1 MGSYFVP
8 SANYFF
14 KDIYASGNVTAN
26 IFVGNGALLS
36 GVTSTLPAITDIDI
50 IGNVTAP
57 GNITV
62 AGQVN
67 VVGNVSANY
76 FIGNG
81 ALLTGVTATLP
92 TIVPADIRGNLIGSY
107 ANVSNI
113 IAVQGNVGNTRFLG
127 GNVAVSGQINS
138 LGNIVAPFFVGNGSQ
153 LTGIT
158 ATLPSII
165 TADIR
170 GNLIG
175 VYANVANII
184 AVEGNVGN
192 TRFLGGNVA
201 VSGQINALGNVVAT
215 NIIGSGT
222 VIATT
227 GNIGNVRM
235 DTGVVTAPRHTIDG
249 NYYLSLS
256 GSNPIVNL
264 DAFDYL
270 GYNRTSNSLFLVV
283 GGNTKATIDGEGNL
297 LLTGNV
303 NAVDGNFSG
312 NVRAITGN
320 IGNTRFLGGNV
331 AVSGQINALGNVVAP
346 FFIGNGS
353 QLTGIVANT
362 LPGVITADIRGNLI
376 GSYANVA
383 NIIAVQGNVGNTR
396 FLGGNVAVSGQV
408 NVLGN
413 VVAPFFIGNGSQLTG
428 VTATLPTIVTA
439 DIRGNLIGVYANVA
453 NVVTEKI
460 TTATGELRVEA
471 NTTYFTGDRID
482 IATSDIMEVV
492 TTNQIYLATS
502 TVDVRGSDAVY
513 IAGNLVN
520 LTANS
525 IWLEGNVLVSGQVDA
540 LGNVVAPFFI
550 GNGSQLTGVTSTL
563 PGTANIDIIGNLIGV
578 FANVSNIIAVQGN
591 VGNTRF
597 LGGNVAV
604 SGQVNTL
611 GNVVAPFFIG
621 NGSQLTGVTSTLP
634 GTANI
639 DITGNLIGAYANVA
653 NIIAVQGNV
662 GNTRFLGGNVAVSG
676 QVNVLGN
683 VVSSYF
689 IGPYISNTLNG
700 NVRIVGSNIAVSGQV
715 NVLGNVVSS
724 YFIGPYV
731 SNTLNGNVRILGS
744 NISLSGQVT
753 ALGNVAAPFFVGENR
768 GNLIGVYANVA
779 NIIAVQGNVAN
790 IRMLGGNMAVSGQV
804 NVLGNVVA
812 PFFIGENRGNLIG
825 VYANVS
831 NIIAVEGNVGNTRF
845 LGGNVAVSGQINVLG
860 NVVAPFFIGNGS
872 QLTGIVANTLPDV
885 ITADIRG
892 NLIGSYAN
900 VANII
905 AVQGNVGNTR
915 FLGGNMAVSGQINAL
930 GNVVAPFFIGNG
942 SQLTGIVANTLPD
955 VITADIRGNLIGVY
969 ANVANIIAVQGNVG
983 NTRFLGGNVAVS
995 GQINSLGNV
1004 VAPFFIGNGS
1014 QLTGITSTLPGTANI
1029 DIRGNQ
1035 IGAYSNVD
1043 NTISN
1048 TALISSAG
1056 NGNVLTVQSTTLN
1069 TTGALIQGTSLRG
1082 AVNAYSLLRLDNA
1095 AGRVLDIDGSG
1106 AMTANCTVNS
1116 DMSLLRATFA
1126 SYTGNVLTMSVPRI
1140 AGSNFNF
1147 INCLASDGAT
1157 QPFVV
1162 SGRGDMVTS
1171 LITANSAINAN
1182 MLTVESFNGGYS
1194 NVMIQAIVPR
1204 GSFDNYSF
1212 LNCRNSNGN
1221 LFVVDGRGSVYA
1233 STVVNANV
1241 LSLYSGS
1248 AIQTQPLIQATSVRA
1263 AINEY
1268 SFLRCDNAGG
1278 RMFDLNGAGD
1288 LTVAGNIY
1296 ANTET
1301 LNSGANANVLTVR
1314 STTLN
1319 TTGSLIQGTSLRG
1332 AVNTYSLLRLD
1343 NSAGRVLDIDGSGT
1357 ITSNNTTDSDCFDIR
1372 ATNAAFTSDAMN
1384 IQTTRAATNV
1394 FNFIKCTTSGGV
1406 TTPFSVNGRG
1416 DVNSGSILSNTAI
1429 NANILTVQS
1438 EGSFSNVAIQAIV
1451 NRQSFAEYT
1460 FINCRNLNGNLF
1472 NISGRGE
1479 VFSSCPS
1486 NTDMMNVY
1494 STSQTFT
1501 SSVMNMMSARAETSA
1516 YNFITLQAGNGATTP
1531 FTVNGKGDIN
1541 TTGNILC
1548 GNQVSVTCVSNANV
1562 LTISSATTNFTNSLI
1577 QLTTS
1582 RQPLFNYSFLRCDN
1596 AVGRHLDVT
1605 GQGSI
1610 IANVFT
1616 NANLLVLTSTA
1627 GAMTND
1633 MLRISQIGAAGGA
1646 QYAMISAKNAS
1657 GNVFRVNGLGTVYG
1671 TGAYNTTGAD
1681 YAEMFEWEDG
1691 NTLDEDRRGIT
1702 VVLGTNGTI
1711 HMANPTDNPTDVIG
1725 VVSVNPSVVG
1735 DTKWNEWSGRYL
1747 RDKFGAKLSNTV
1759 YYIANVSNETD
1770 RVRCGINDNPP
1781 DGYEKITSSEWVQ
1794 NPKFDPKTPYI
1805 SRENRPEWS
1814 PIGLMG
1820 KLRVLPGQIVN
1831 PGWKLLRT
1839 IKHADGDTLEYLVK

>member
-1 MGSYFVP
+1 MGSYFLP
-8 SANYFF
+8 RSNYFF
-14 KDIYASGNVTAN
+14 QDIDALGNVTAN
-26 IFVGNGALLS
+26 IFIGNGALLT
-36 GVTSTLPAITDIDI
+36 GVTSTLPTIANIDI

-57 GNITV
+57 GNIIV

-67 VVGNVSANY
+67 VIGNVSANY

-127 GNVAVSGQINS
+127 GNVAVSGQINA
-138 LGNIVAPFFVGNGSQ
+138 LGNVVAPFFIGNGSQ
-153 LTGIT
+153 LTGVT
-158 ATLPSII
+158 ATLPGII

-215 NIIGSGT
+215 NIISSGI

-249 NYYLSLS
+249 NYYLTLS

-270 GYNRTSNSLFLVV
+270 GYNRPSNSLFLVV
-283 GGNTKATIDGEGNL
+283 GGNTKATVDGEGNL

-604 SGQVNTL
+604 SGQINVL

-683 VVSSYF
+683 VV
-689 IGPYISNTLNG
+689 
-700 NVRIVGSNIAVSGQV
+700 
-715 NVLGNVVSS
+715 
-724 YFIGPYV
+724 
-731 SNTLNGNVRILGS
+731 
-744 NISLSGQVT
+744 
-753 ALGNVAAPFFVGENR
+753 
-768 GNLIGVYANVA
+768 
-779 NIIAVQGNVAN
+779 
-790 IRMLGGNMAVSGQV
+790 
-804 NVLGNVVA
+804 A

-845 LGGNVAVSGQINVLG
+845 LGGDVAVSGQINVLG

-885 ITADIRG
+885 ITADIAG
-892 NLIGSYAN
+892 NLIGVYAN

-1248 AIQTQPLIQATSVRA
+1248 AIQTQPLIQATSVRT

-1479 VFSSCPS
+1479 VFATCPS
-1486 NTDMMNVY
+1486 NTDMMNICP
-1494 STSQTFT
+1494 TSASFT
-1501 SSVMNMMSARAETSA
+1501 SSALNIQATRAESTA
-1516 YNFITLQAGNGATTP
+1516 YNFITLRAGAGATTP
-1531 FTVNGKGDIN
+1531 FTVNGKGDVE

-1627 GAMTND
+1627 GTMTND
-1633 MLRISQIGAAGGA
+1633 MLRISQLGAAGGA

-1711 HMANPTDNPTDVIG
+1711 HMANPTDNPMDVIG

-1794 NPKFDPKTPYI
+1794 NPNFDPKTPYI

-1814 PIGLMG
+1814 PIGLVG

>member
-8 SANYFF
+8 SSNYFF
-14 KDIYASGNVTAN
+14 KDIQASGNITADIFIGNGELLTGVTA
-26 IFVGNGALLS
+26 
-36 GVTSTLPAITDIDI
+36 TLPAITNIDI
-50 IGNVTAP
+50 TGNVTAP

-92 TIVPADIRGNLIGSY
+92 TVVPADIRGNLIGAY
-107 ANVSNI
+107 ANVANI
-113 IAVQGNVGNTRFLG
+113 IAIQGNVGNTRFLG
-127 GNVAVSGQINS
+127 GNVAVSGQINT
-138 LGNIVAPFFVGNGSQ
+138 LGNIVAPFFIGNVVASNLILNSDIVRLGNLAGFNVQGKYSVAIGTQAGGNNQSSNCIAIGLQAGGNNQPSNSIAIGAHAGMTNQGFNSLAVGSFAGRTTQGRDSVALGFSAGMDNQGNSSIAIGRFAGFNQQGNLCVAIGGGQIEQKDFCVAIGSHAGSSFQGAGSVAIGRSAGFSGLGANSIAIGHQARGTAANTIILNATGSILTSAESDMLLIAPIRGNTTASSQLLMYNTTTKEVSYNTSGNVAANYFIGNGALLTGITSGLPATANIDIVGNVIGAYANVANVIAVQGNIGNTRFLGGNVAVSGQINTLGNVVAPFFIGNGSQ

-158 ATLPSII
+158 STLPATANIDIVGNVIGAYANVANVIAVQGNVGNTRFLGGNMAVSGQINTLGNIVAPFFIGNGALLTGITSTATSLTNGTSNVSIVPSGNITMGVSGVNNVLTVSNNSLRVTGNVYDAFGQLYNVPASYMRAHRKTTQTSSTVETTLIMTEVETSFGSDISLDTTTGIFTLAAGRTYRLRGSVGISTSATIGTPCYYNWTNLTTGGPIGSLAQINTITSGTSVPGGTAEGIITPSVTTSVAFVFSMNSGVTLTVSETGFKYAWADIEVIAGQAPLSTILAGNANVDIFGNVTAPGNIIAGGQVNVTGNIVGNYFIGNGSQLTGVTATLPSIV

-201 VSGQINALGNVVAT
+201 VSGQINALGNVVAPFFIGNGSQLT
-215 NIIGSGT
+215 GVTATLPSIVTADIRGNLIGVYANVANIIA
-222 VIATT
+222 VE
-227 GNIGNVRM
+227 GNV
-235 DTGVVTAPRHTIDG
+235 
-249 NYYLSLS
+249 
-256 GSNPIVNL
+256 
-264 DAFDYL
+264 
-270 GYNRTSNSLFLVV
+270 
-283 GGNTKATIDGEGNL
+283 
-297 LLTGNV
+297 
-303 NAVDGNFSG
+303 
-312 NVRAITGN
+312 
-320 IGNTRFLGGNV
+320 GNTRFLGGNV

-353 QLTGIVANT
+353 QLTG
-362 LPGVITADIRGNLI
+362 
-376 GSYANVA
+376 
-383 NIIAVQGNVGNTR
+383 
-396 FLGGNVAVSGQV
+396 
-408 NVLGN
+408 
-413 VVAPFFIGNGSQLTG
+413 
-428 VTATLPTIVTA
+428 VTATLPSIVTA

-453 NVVTEKI
+453 
-460 TTATGELRVEA
+460 
-471 NTTYFTGDRID
+471 
-482 IATSDIMEVV
+482 
-492 TTNQIYLATS
+492 
-502 TVDVRGSDAVY
+502 
-513 IAGNLVN
+513 
-520 LTANS
+520 
-525 IWLEGNVLVSGQVDA
+525 
-540 LGNVVAPFFI
+540 
-550 GNGSQLTGVTSTL
+550 
-563 PGTANIDIIGNLIGV
+563 
-578 FANVSNIIAVQGN
+578 
-591 VGNTRF
+591 
-597 LGGNVAV
+597 
-604 SGQVNTL
+604 
-611 GNVVAPFFIG
+611 
-621 NGSQLTGVTSTLP
+621 
-634 GTANI
+634 
-639 DITGNLIGAYANVA
+639 
-653 NIIAVQGNV
+653 
-662 GNTRFLGGNVAVSG
+662 
-676 QVNVLGN
+676 
-683 VVSSYF
+683 
-689 IGPYISNTLNG
+689 
-700 NVRIVGSNIAVSGQV
+700 
-715 NVLGNVVSS
+715 
-724 YFIGPYV
+724 
-731 SNTLNGNVRILGS
+731 
-744 NISLSGQVT
+744 
-753 ALGNVAAPFFVGENR
+753 
-768 GNLIGVYANVA
+768 
-779 NIIAVQGNVAN
+779 
-790 IRMLGGNMAVSGQV
+790 
-804 NVLGNVVA
+804 
-812 PFFIGENRGNLIG
+812 
-825 VYANVS
+825 

-845 LGGNVAVSGQINVLG
+845 LGGNVAVSGQIN
-860 NVVAPFFIGNGS
+860 
-872 QLTGIVANTLPDV
+872 
-885 ITADIRG
+885 
-892 NLIGSYAN
+892 
-900 VANII
+900 
-905 AVQGNVGNTR
+905 
-915 FLGGNMAVSGQINAL
+915 AL
-930 GNVVAPFFIGNG
+930 GNVVANC
-942 SQLTGIVANTLPD
+942 
-955 VITADIRGNLIGVY
+955 
-969 ANVANIIAVQGNVG
+969 
-983 NTRFLGGNVAVS
+983 
-995 GQINSLGNV
+995 
-1004 VAPFFIGNGS
+1004 FIGNGS

-1048 TALISSAG
+1048 TATISSAG

-1106 AMTANCTVNS
+1106 VITANCTVNS

-1126 SYTGNVLTMSVPRI
+1126 SYTGNILTMSVPRV

-1171 LITANSAINAN
+1171 LVTANSAINAN

-1301 LNSGANANVLTVR
+1301 LTSGANANVLTVR

-1332 AVNTYSLLRLD
+1332 AVNAYSLLRLD
-1343 NSAGRVLDIDGSGT
+1343 NAAGRALDIDGRGL
-1357 ITSNNTTDSDCFDIR
+1357 ITSNTTTNNDCVDVR
-1372 ATNAAFTSDAMN
+1372 ATSATYTSDVLNM
-1384 IQTTRAATNV
+1384 QTTVAASTG
-1394 FNFIKCTTSGGV
+1394 FNFISCATSAGV
-1406 TTPFSVNGRG
+1406 TTPFTVNGRG
-1416 DVNSGSILSNTAI
+1416 DVNSGSIFANTAV
-1429 NANILTVQS
+1429 NANMFTVQS

-1479 VFSSCPS
+1479 VFSTCPS

-1494 STSQTFT
+1494 STSQSFT
-1501 SSVMNMMSARAETSA
+1501 SSVLNMMSAKAENSN

-1562 LTISSATTNFTNSLI
+1562 LTVSSSTLNFTNSLI

-1627 GAMTND
+1627 GTMTND
-1633 MLRISQIGAAGGA
+1633 MLRISQIGAAGGT
-1646 QYAMISAKNAS
+1646 QYAMISARNAS
-1657 GNVFRVNGLGTVYG
+1657 GNVFRVNGLGTVFG

-1691 NTLDEDRRGIT
+1691 NTNDEDRRGTT
-1702 VVLGTNGTI
+1702 VVIGNGGMI
-1711 HMANPTDNPTDVIG
+1711 HIASQNDNPADVIG
-1725 VVSVNPSVVG
+1725 VVSVHPSVLG
-1735 DTKWNEWSGRYL
+1735 DTRWNEWGGRYL
-1747 RDKFGAKLSNTV
+1747 RDKFGTKLSNTL
-1759 YYIANVSNETD
+1759 YFIANVSNENE
-1770 RVRCGINDNPP
+1770 RVRCGLADTPP
-1781 DGYEKITSSEWVQ
+1781 SGYEKVTSSEYIV
-1794 NPKFDPKTPYI
+1794 NPKYDPADEYI

-1814 PIGLMG
+1814 PIGLVG
-1820 KLRVLPGQIVN
+1820 KLRVLPDQVVN

-1839 IKHADGDTLEYLVK
+1839 LKHADGDTLEYLVK